1 MAYDMALEA
10 LGDRTRRRVFELL
23 RPGPKAVGEIAKRLP
38 VSRPAVSQ
46 HLKVLRDAGL
56 VTDHAEGTRRVYA
69 IRAEGVAETR
79 AYFDRMWTD
88 VLDAFKE
95 AADPRGEPPRGK
107 GGRRGKNDRADQKKR
122 DRRPRGR

>member
-1 MAYDMALEA
+1 MTYEMALEA
-10 LGDRTRRRVFELL
+10 LGDRTRRRIFDLL

-46 HLKVLRDAGL
+46 HLKVLREAGL

-79 AYFDRMWTD
+79 AYFDRMWTEA
-88 VLDAFKE
+88 LGAFKE
-95 AADPRGEPPRGK
+95 AADARGEPPRGK
-107 GGRRGKNDRADQKKR
+107 GGRRGRNDRADQK
-122 DRRPRGR
+122 RRNRRSRSR

>member
-1 MAYDMALEA
+1 MTYDMALEA

-23 RPGPKAVGEIAKRLP
+23 RPGPKAVGEIAKKLP

-56 VTDHAEGTRRVYA
+56 VTDRAEGTRRVYA

-79 AYFDRMWTD
+79 AYFDRMWTEA
-88 VLDAFKE
+88 LDAFKE
-95 AADPRGEPPRGK
+95 AAESRGDESRGK
-107 GGRRGKNDRADQKKR
+107 GGRRGRHDRADQKKR
-122 DRRPRGR
+122 DRRSRGR